1 MFVLNGVKLRGGIII
16 RKRKNMLEVREGK
29 RCYPEAV
36 EGVNVGLACV
46 DGVIAFLA
54 LYQVFLV
61 FLSNFYGI

>member
-1 MFVLNGVKLRGGIII
+1 
-16 RKRKNMLEVREGK
+16 MLEVREGK

-36 EGVNVGLACV
+36 EGVNVGMACV